1 MYKVITIKNYEFTRD
16 IIVESKKS
24 KQQYIVFDD
33 SDLVGNDQFSFV
45 REQEIYDCKLGILGE
60 VTPSGKTFNV
70 LSKEKIGKMNLLK
83 ISNSDGDNFYLSAAT
98 NLKIGSQ
105 IKLSIKRY
113 DLLSVN
119 NVINDRT
126 LWIAIDHQL
135 GRKDTTN
142 TLLLEKILA
151 NNLDSSEFFINKAIG
166 WSLREYSKTNPEW
179 VMNFV
184 ETYYGG
190 LKMYDLVF
198 MIVDLRS

>member
-1 MYKVITIKNYEFTRD
+1 
-16 IIVESKKS
+16 
-24 KQQYIVFDD
+24 
-33 SDLVGNDQFSFV
+33 
-45 REQEIYDCKLGILGE
+45 
-60 VTPSGKTFNV
+60 
-70 LSKEKIGKMNLLK
+70 MNLLK

-151 NNLDSSEFFINKAIG
+151 NNLDSAEFFINKAIG
-166 WSLREYSKTNPEW
+166 WSLREYSKTKPEW
-179 VMNFV
+179 VRNFV

-190 LKMYDLVF
+190 LKMYDLVV

>member
-1 MYKVITIKNYEFTRD
+1 M
-16 IIVESKKS
+16 
-24 KQQYIVFDD
+24 
-33 SDLVGNDQFSFV
+33 
-45 REQEIYDCKLGILGE
+45 
-60 VTPSGKTFNV
+60 
-70 LSKEKIGKMNLLK
+70 
-83 ISNSDGDNFYLSAAT
+83 
-98 NLKIGSQ
+98 
-105 IKLSIKRY
+105 
-113 DLLSVN
+113 
-119 NVINDRT
+119 
-126 LWIAIDHQL
+126 AIDHQF

-190 LKMYDLVF
+190 LKMYDLVV